1 MKKVVFSQRAYLSM
15 LAEVYERVETETGG
29 ILLGHREGD
38 TWYVLESV
46 EPGPKSIFTP
56 TYFEYDD
63 GYVTYRANK
72 LSRLYK
78 CSINLLGLWHRH
90 PSLMKTFSST
100 DDGTN
105 KIYSDMLNGAIS
117 GIVTLGNGFEIT
129 MYYVPSNV
137 RYERIEW
144 VIDDS
149 LIPERYL
156 SYYSTEYY
164 KNLINDAAQRTYGAR
179 VCHTSRPEN
188 TNSTYYN
195 SNPSRADS
203 SKIPK
208 DRPVKKGIL
217 ETVIEKIADTI
228 YNMFEEVEDEYDNDE
243 HRRYS
248 QDNDN
253 YENEFAEESD
263 IAFIFDTIEPDIAYL
278 QQLETEGKFR
288 WEIEKKK
295 DRNGKD
301 GLILNIL
308 DLRDNEQDRYRLI
321 FYVANDQVVVKDDE
335 GNVRHYRDNFISLIL
350 GGKK

>member
-1 MKKVVFSQRAYLSM
+1 MKKVIFSQRAYLSM

-29 ILLGHREGD
+29 ILLGHRDGD

-72 LSRLYK
+72 LRRLYK
-78 CSINLLGLWHRH
+78 CSIDLLGLWHRH

-137 RYERIEW
+137 RYEKIDW

-149 LIPERYL
+149 LIPEQYL
-156 SYYSTEYY
+156 AHYSTDYY
-164 KNLINDAAQRTYGAR
+164 KNLINDTAQRTYGAR
-179 VCHTSRPEN
+179 FYQTSHTN
-188 TNSTYYN
+188 TINSAYSNT
-195 SNPSRADS
+195 NPSRADRS
-203 SKIPK
+203 YIPK

-217 ETVIEKIADTI
+217 ASVIGLIADSI
-228 YNMFEEVEDEYDNDE
+228 YDMFEEVEDEYDGNEYRQYSQNDE
-243 HRRYS
+243 
-248 QDNDN
+248 
-253 YENEFAEESD
+253 ENESAEESD
-263 IAFIFDTIEPDIAYL
+263 VALIFDTIEPDIAYL
-278 QQLETEGKFR
+278 QQLEEEEKVR
-288 WEIEKKK
+288 WEIEKKI
-295 DRNGKD
+295 DRNGKE
-301 GLILNIL
+301 GLILNLL
-308 DLRDNEQDRYRLI
+308 DLRDEEQERYRLV
-321 FYVANDQVVVKDDE
+321 FYVANNQVVVKDDD
-335 GNVRHYRDNFISLIL
+335 GNVRHYKDNFISLIL